1 MIYCMVYYAYFTQSR
16 YAEVHVSGLKIYGYN
31 ARILFFFFLWW
42 PNLHFGSQSYQCC
55 THFVIMHLLPKY
67 NASRTICHG
76 VWCSLLF
83 GLITW
88 MVIENR
94 VSVLM
99 CRAKKVVDTA
109 LPLHLR
115 FWGEGVNRTRECQ
128 NVTFE
133 PCSIIFCGE

>member
-42 PNLHFGSQSYQCC
+42 PTKPPFWFTKLSICYLWFVTKIKLQDNFG
-55 THFVIMHLLPKY
+55 HILL
-67 NASRTICHG
+67 
-76 VWCSLLF
+76 LLVF
-83 GLITW
+83 FDLIFM

-99 CRAKKVVDTA
+99 WRAKKVVDIA
-109 LPLHLR
+109 LLHLR
-115 FWGEGVNRTRECQ
+115 FRGEGVKRTRECQ

-133 PCSIIFCGE
+133 PCSRYYTL